1 MRKSFKSAGAAAL
14 AAATVVSGLSFGPAA
29 VAATGAPSPK
39 SSTIT
44 PSATNG
50 GFNAAGWGTP
60 ELIGTGKKATVH
72 FGANV
77 NDFVASMTGTT
88 LTVNA
93 PSGSKFTAGQ
103 TTLTGAF
110 KPAGASWS
118 NSESLRVNG
127 SVNAAGTTFTGTIRN
142 TTPQFQLLSGHQIR
156 WGIEVSAG
164 TTPGT
169 NNLSFSS
176 AGRTPH
182 GAFAFSGSAAVTVT
196 RTTAMT
202 LQVTNVDH
210 NKREATISGTAS
222 PGASIGKDGRTYAT
236 VKSDGSYS
244 FVLTGLF
251 VGYNSWAMEQHIGA
265 TMIDSKSFVITIN
278 GTSNGGF
285 TAAGVGHPTSIES
298 GTTDKVYFGASTNG
312 AVTSMTGTT
321 VTVNAPTG
329 STFAAGQTTLAGEYK
344 PSNGSWGASEALQLN
359 GSLNADRTV
368 FTGTMGNTGADFNLQ
383 NGAQVRW
390 GVNVQAGAT
399 ASTQNLAFSSS
410 GRTNH
415 GAFTFAGNSAV
426 TVTARTTAPL
436 SAEVLSIDHA
446 KKEAT
451 LAGQATPGAEIKYG
465 STVIATASNAGA
477 WGGVVRGLSIGSNS
491 VLVEQFLGSTKV
503 DDQRLTVVINGASN
517 GGFTAA
523 GVGHPATIESG
534 KTGTVHFGASVNDT
548 ISSMTGTT
556 VTVNAPNGSTFT
568 AGQTTL
574 TGQYKPAGET
584 WKNSA
589 SLTMTGTVNAAGTV
603 FTGTMATPGA
613 SFKLHDGHQI
623 RWGIS
628 VEAGTTVGTQDL
640 AFSTTGQ
647 TNHGNFSVSGKSAVT
662 VEKSAAPVVP
672 VAITA
677 PQQGSTVETAR
688 PVFAGTGD
696 DGATIEVRGSSRVV
710 ATTTVKDGKWSV
722 PAGFDLADG
731 RYNLRV
737 VQTATNNEVSE
748 KTASFTISTKVSVI
762 PVKVVSPAAG
772 SVIEHSSPTFTGT
785 GHEGATI
792 VVRGSVT
799 ELGRTVVKDG
809 KWEMTLGIRL
819 ANGDYSFYVDQ
830 IPTKGD
836 PSTIRHA
843 ITVNNPISAP
853 ITVTTPKQGGS
864 SLTVVDTV
872 RPVFQGTATPLAEI
886 TIGSSRTT
894 IATTTAD
901 TKGNWT
907 ATSDRD
913 LDAGGTYRL
922 TATQSK
928 AGKTNTTPV
937 AFIVASKAS
946 AISPLVLTAP
956 DQNSTVNTVRPV
968 FEGTATPFA
977 KITVGSSRT
986 IIAEGEAD
994 KDGKWTATTTFD
1006 LQRGGKYEG
1015 LTVRQTTTDERTS
1028 TTTSSFTVARD
1039 AGA

>member
-39 SSTIT
+39 SSSIS

-50 GFNAAGWGTP
+50 GFNTEG
-60 ELIGTGKKATVH
+60 IGFDEPVGLGKTTAVHVGATV
-72 FGANV
+72 NSTIR
-77 NDFVASMTGTT
+77 SMSDTT
-88 LTVNA
+88 ITVNA
-93 PSGSKFTAGQ
+93 PSGLKF
-103 TTLTGAF
+103 
-110 KPAGASWS
+110 
-118 NSESLRVNG
+118 
-127 SVNAAGTTFTGTIRN
+127 AAGTTYLRGQYKPVGEGWSTSNSLSVYGTLDSTGTRFTGRMATPLSGFALHNGYQIRWSLDVEAARTLGTQN
-142 TTPQFQLLSGHQIR
+142 FTFSSTGRTDQGTFSFSGTSALTVVTTNRLSARLVSLDRTKREGTVAGEATPGAQIKNGSILVATADRTGAWSGVVAYAAGTESRRIEQFVGSSRIDFQFVSMSVGGESGISPVGVGFPTSIEPGESGTVHGGASVTGAVRSIEDFQLTMEAPSGSSFSAGQRALKVQYKPAGGSWRDSSSLTLTGTLDAARTTFSGALRPGSGFELNTGDQIR
-156 WGIEVSAG
+156 WGIEVDAASAANAESLG
-164 TTPGT
+164 FWA
-169 NNLSFSS
+169 S
-176 AGRTPH
+176 
-182 GAFAFSGSAAVTVT
+182 GAANGARFVFSGT
-196 RTTAMT
+196 
-202 LQVTNVDH
+202 
-210 NKREATISGTAS
+210 
-222 PGASIGKDGRTYAT
+222 
-236 VKSDGSYS
+236 SD
-244 FVLTGLF
+244 V
-251 VGYNSWAMEQHIGA
+251 
-265 TMIDSKSFVITIN
+265 
-278 GTSNGGF
+278 
-285 TAAGVGHPTSIES
+285 
-298 GTTDKVYFGASTNG
+298 AST
-312 AVTSMTGTT
+312 
-321 VTVNAPTG
+321 
-329 STFAAGQTTLAGEYK
+329 GE
-344 PSNGSWGASEALQLN
+344 Q
-359 GSLNADRTV
+359 
-368 FTGTMGNTGADFNLQ
+368 
-383 NGAQVRW
+383 
-390 GVNVQAGAT
+390 
-399 ASTQNLAFSSS
+399 
-410 GRTNH
+410 
-415 GAFTFAGNSAV
+415 
-426 TVTARTTAPL
+426 TAPL
-436 SAEVLSIDHA
+436 SAEVVSIDHA

-451 LAGQATPGAEIKYG
+451 LTGQATPGAQIKYG

-477 WGGVVRGLSIGSNS
+477 WGGVVRGLSVGSNS

-503 DDQRLTVVINGASN
+503 DDKGLTVVINGASN

-556 VTVNAPNGSTFT
+556 VTVNAPEGSTFT

-574 TGQYKPAGET
+574 TGQYKPAGES

-647 TNHGNFSVSGKSAVT
+647 TDHGNFSVSGKSAVT

-672 VAITA
+672 VAVTA

-710 ATTTVKDGKWSV
+710 ATTTVKDGNWSV
-722 PAGFDLADG
+722 PASFDLADG

-792 VVRGSVT
+792 VIRGSVT

-901 TKGNWT
+901 AKGNWT

-1028 TTTSSFTVARD
+1028 TATSSFTVARD